1 MKNRPLLSVCLMVL
15 CIIASMVVWGRERF
29 IKELRPSP
37 IERYAAEGD
46 SITICG
52 KVYRQ
57 EQKEN
62 CRMIYLKENSIY
74 SNSKKFQESKI
85 IIYTNS
91 SQKLH
96 IGNQIKVCGKVSF
109 YEEARNPG
117 NFDQKFYYQ
126 KQGIHGKVRSDD
138 IQITDY
144 KRNKLKDRLEKFRM
158 NWQKMLCLFK
168 ENGMGYRELAV
179 KIKNGYSSLKRDPVF
194 KCLDIIWNQKLKTAE
209 ISVVNDAGFK
219 AIIIGST
226 QNLTTSRGYMYLF
239 YTNDSKVLFPS
250 VKEII
255 RRLKIVASG
264 ERLTDQDAEYF
275 DWEEYGS
282 LEMQRIYFSEIIKR
296 EAKTT

>member
-1 MKNRPLLSVCLMVL
+1 
-15 CIIASMVVWGRERF
+15 
-29 IKELRPSP
+29 
-37 IERYAAEGD
+37 
-46 SITICG
+46 
-52 KVYRQ
+52 
-57 EQKEN
+57 
-62 CRMIYLKENSIY
+62 
-74 SNSKKFQESKI
+74 
-85 IIYTNS
+85 
-91 SQKLH
+91 
-96 IGNQIKVCGKVSF
+96 
-109 YEEARNPG
+109 
-117 NFDQKFYYQ
+117 
-126 KQGIHGKVRSDD
+126 
-138 IQITDY
+138 
-144 KRNKLKDRLEKFRM
+144 
-158 NWQKMLCLFK
+158 
-168 ENGMGYRELAV
+168 MGYRELAV
-179 KIKNGYSSLKRDPVF
+179 KIKNGYSSLKREPVF

>member
-1 MKNRPLLSVCLMVL
+1 
-15 CIIASMVVWGRERF
+15 
-29 IKELRPSP
+29 
-37 IERYAAEGD
+37 
-46 SITICG
+46 
-52 KVYRQ
+52 
-57 EQKEN
+57 
-62 CRMIYLKENSIY
+62 
-74 SNSKKFQESKI
+74 
-85 IIYTNS
+85 
-91 SQKLH
+91 
-96 IGNQIKVCGKVSF
+96 
-109 YEEARNPG
+109 
-117 NFDQKFYYQ
+117 
-126 KQGIHGKVRSDD
+126 
-138 IQITDY
+138 
-144 KRNKLKDRLEKFRM
+144 
-158 NWQKMLCLFK
+158 
-168 ENGMGYRELAV
+168 MGYRELAV
-179 KIKNGYSSLKRDPVF
+179 QIKNGYSSFKREPVL

-296 EAKTT
+296 EAKTTQAVKCF

>member
-1 MKNRPLLSVCLMVL
+1 
-15 CIIASMVVWGRERF
+15 
-29 IKELRPSP
+29 
-37 IERYAAEGD
+37 
-46 SITICG
+46 
-52 KVYRQ
+52 
-57 EQKEN
+57 
-62 CRMIYLKENSIY
+62 
-74 SNSKKFQESKI
+74 
-85 IIYTNS
+85 
-91 SQKLH
+91 
-96 IGNQIKVCGKVSF
+96 
-109 YEEARNPG
+109 
-117 NFDQKFYYQ
+117 
-126 KQGIHGKVRSDD
+126 
-138 IQITDY
+138 
-144 KRNKLKDRLEKFRM
+144 
-158 NWQKMLCLFK
+158 
-168 ENGMGYRELAV
+168 MGYRELAV
-179 KIKNGYSSLKRDPVF
+179 KIKNGYSSLKREPVF

-226 QNLTTSRGYMYLF
+226 QNLTTSRRYMYLF

>member
-1 MKNRPLLSVCLMVL
+1 
-15 CIIASMVVWGRERF
+15 
-29 IKELRPSP
+29 
-37 IERYAAEGD
+37 
-46 SITICG
+46 
-52 KVYRQ
+52 
-57 EQKEN
+57 
-62 CRMIYLKENSIY
+62 
-74 SNSKKFQESKI
+74 
-85 IIYTNS
+85 
-91 SQKLH
+91 
-96 IGNQIKVCGKVSF
+96 
-109 YEEARNPG
+109 
-117 NFDQKFYYQ
+117 
-126 KQGIHGKVRSDD
+126 
-138 IQITDY
+138 
-144 KRNKLKDRLEKFRM
+144 
-158 NWQKMLCLFK
+158 
-168 ENGMGYRELAV
+168 MGYRELAV
-179 KIKNGYSSLKRDPVF
+179 KIKNGYSSLKREPVF

-282 LEMQRIYFSEIIKR
+282 LEMQRFYFSEIIKR

>member
-1 MKNRPLLSVCLMVL
+1 
-15 CIIASMVVWGRERF
+15 
-29 IKELRPSP
+29 
-37 IERYAAEGD
+37 
-46 SITICG
+46 
-52 KVYRQ
+52 
-57 EQKEN
+57 
-62 CRMIYLKENSIY
+62 
-74 SNSKKFQESKI
+74 
-85 IIYTNS
+85 
-91 SQKLH
+91 
-96 IGNQIKVCGKVSF
+96 
-109 YEEARNPG
+109 
-117 NFDQKFYYQ
+117 
-126 KQGIHGKVRSDD
+126 
-138 IQITDY
+138 
-144 KRNKLKDRLEKFRM
+144 
-158 NWQKMLCLFK
+158 
-168 ENGMGYRELAV
+168 MGYRELAV
-179 KIKNGYSSLKRDPVF
+179 KIKNGYSSLKREPVF

-296 EAKTT
+296 EATTT

>member
-1 MKNRPLLSVCLMVL
+1 
-15 CIIASMVVWGRERF
+15 
-29 IKELRPSP
+29 
-37 IERYAAEGD
+37 
-46 SITICG
+46 
-52 KVYRQ
+52 
-57 EQKEN
+57 
-62 CRMIYLKENSIY
+62 
-74 SNSKKFQESKI
+74 
-85 IIYTNS
+85 
-91 SQKLH
+91 
-96 IGNQIKVCGKVSF
+96 
-109 YEEARNPG
+109 
-117 NFDQKFYYQ
+117 
-126 KQGIHGKVRSDD
+126 
-138 IQITDY
+138 
-144 KRNKLKDRLEKFRM
+144 
-158 NWQKMLCLFK
+158 
-168 ENGMGYRELAV
+168 MGYRELAV
-179 KIKNGYSSLKRDPVF
+179 KIKNGYSSLKREPVF

-282 LEMQRIYFSEIIKR
+282 LEMQRIYFSKIIKR

>member
-1 MKNRPLLSVCLMVL
+1 
-15 CIIASMVVWGRERF
+15 
-29 IKELRPSP
+29 
-37 IERYAAEGD
+37 
-46 SITICG
+46 
-52 KVYRQ
+52 
-57 EQKEN
+57 
-62 CRMIYLKENSIY
+62 
-74 SNSKKFQESKI
+74 
-85 IIYTNS
+85 
-91 SQKLH
+91 
-96 IGNQIKVCGKVSF
+96 
-109 YEEARNPG
+109 
-117 NFDQKFYYQ
+117 
-126 KQGIHGKVRSDD
+126 
-138 IQITDY
+138 
-144 KRNKLKDRLEKFRM
+144 
-158 NWQKMLCLFK
+158 
-168 ENGMGYRELAV
+168 MGYRELAV
-179 KIKNGYSSLKRDPVF
+179 KIKNGYSSLKREPVF

-296 EAKTT
+296 EAKTN

>member
-1 MKNRPLLSVCLMVL
+1 
-15 CIIASMVVWGRERF
+15 
-29 IKELRPSP
+29 
-37 IERYAAEGD
+37 
-46 SITICG
+46 
-52 KVYRQ
+52 
-57 EQKEN
+57 
-62 CRMIYLKENSIY
+62 
-74 SNSKKFQESKI
+74 
-85 IIYTNS
+85 
-91 SQKLH
+91 
-96 IGNQIKVCGKVSF
+96 
-109 YEEARNPG
+109 
-117 NFDQKFYYQ
+117 
-126 KQGIHGKVRSDD
+126 
-138 IQITDY
+138 
-144 KRNKLKDRLEKFRM
+144 
-158 NWQKMLCLFK
+158 
-168 ENGMGYRELAV
+168 MGYRELAV
-179 KIKNGYSSLKRDPVF
+179 KIKNGYSSLKRQPVF

-296 EAKTT
+296 EAKTTQAVKCF

>member
-1 MKNRPLLSVCLMVL
+1 
-15 CIIASMVVWGRERF
+15 
-29 IKELRPSP
+29 
-37 IERYAAEGD
+37 
-46 SITICG
+46 
-52 KVYRQ
+52 
-57 EQKEN
+57 
-62 CRMIYLKENSIY
+62 
-74 SNSKKFQESKI
+74 
-85 IIYTNS
+85 
-91 SQKLH
+91 
-96 IGNQIKVCGKVSF
+96 
-109 YEEARNPG
+109 
-117 NFDQKFYYQ
+117 
-126 KQGIHGKVRSDD
+126 
-138 IQITDY
+138 
-144 KRNKLKDRLEKFRM
+144 
-158 NWQKMLCLFK
+158 
-168 ENGMGYRELAV
+168 MGYRELAV
-179 KIKNGYSSLKRDPVF
+179 KIKNGYSSLKREPVF

-282 LEMQRIYFSEIIKR
+282 LEMQRIYFFEIIKR

>member
-1 MKNRPLLSVCLMVL
+1 
-15 CIIASMVVWGRERF
+15 
-29 IKELRPSP
+29 
-37 IERYAAEGD
+37 
-46 SITICG
+46 
-52 KVYRQ
+52 
-57 EQKEN
+57 
-62 CRMIYLKENSIY
+62 
-74 SNSKKFQESKI
+74 
-85 IIYTNS
+85 
-91 SQKLH
+91 
-96 IGNQIKVCGKVSF
+96 
-109 YEEARNPG
+109 
-117 NFDQKFYYQ
+117 
-126 KQGIHGKVRSDD
+126 
-138 IQITDY
+138 
-144 KRNKLKDRLEKFRM
+144 
-158 NWQKMLCLFK
+158 
-168 ENGMGYRELAV
+168 MGYRELAV
-179 KIKNGYSSLKRDPVF
+179 KIKNGYSSLKREPVF

-296 EAKTT
+296 KKTT

>member
-1 MKNRPLLSVCLMVL
+1 MRVVSVEEC
-15 CIIASMVVWGRERF
+15 
-29 IKELRPSP
+29 PS
-37 IERYAAEGD
+37 ILE
-46 SITICG
+46 I
-52 KVYRQ
+52 
-57 EQKEN
+57 
-62 CRMIYLKENSIY
+62 
-74 SNSKKFQESKI
+74 
-85 IIYTNS
+85 S
-91 SQKLH
+91 S
-96 IGNQIKVCGKVSF
+96 
-109 YEEARNPG
+109 
-117 NFDQKFYYQ
+117 
-126 KQGIHGKVRSDD
+126 
-138 IQITDY
+138 
-144 KRNKLKDRLEKFRM
+144 
-158 NWQKMLCLFK
+158 
-168 ENGMGYRELAV
+168 
-179 KIKNGYSSLKRDPVF
+179 SSVPVF

>member
-1 MKNRPLLSVCLMVL
+1 
-15 CIIASMVVWGRERF
+15 
-29 IKELRPSP
+29 
-37 IERYAAEGD
+37 
-46 SITICG
+46 
-52 KVYRQ
+52 
-57 EQKEN
+57 
-62 CRMIYLKENSIY
+62 
-74 SNSKKFQESKI
+74 
-85 IIYTNS
+85 
-91 SQKLH
+91 
-96 IGNQIKVCGKVSF
+96 
-109 YEEARNPG
+109 
-117 NFDQKFYYQ
+117 
-126 KQGIHGKVRSDD
+126 
-138 IQITDY
+138 
-144 KRNKLKDRLEKFRM
+144 
-158 NWQKMLCLFK
+158 
-168 ENGMGYRELAV
+168 MGYRELAV
-179 KIKNGYSSLKRDPVF
+179 KIKNGYSSLKREPVF

-264 ERLTDQDAEYF
+264 ERLADQDAEYF

>member
-1 MKNRPLLSVCLMVL
+1 
-15 CIIASMVVWGRERF
+15 
-29 IKELRPSP
+29 
-37 IERYAAEGD
+37 
-46 SITICG
+46 
-52 KVYRQ
+52 
-57 EQKEN
+57 
-62 CRMIYLKENSIY
+62 
-74 SNSKKFQESKI
+74 
-85 IIYTNS
+85 
-91 SQKLH
+91 
-96 IGNQIKVCGKVSF
+96 
-109 YEEARNPG
+109 
-117 NFDQKFYYQ
+117 
-126 KQGIHGKVRSDD
+126 
-138 IQITDY
+138 
-144 KRNKLKDRLEKFRM
+144 
-158 NWQKMLCLFK
+158 
-168 ENGMGYRELAV
+168 MGYRELAV
-179 KIKNGYSSLKRDPVF
+179 KIKNGYSSLKREPVF

-209 ISVVNDAGFK
+209 ISVVYDAVFK

>member
-1 MKNRPLLSVCLMVL
+1 
-15 CIIASMVVWGRERF
+15 
-29 IKELRPSP
+29 
-37 IERYAAEGD
+37 
-46 SITICG
+46 
-52 KVYRQ
+52 
-57 EQKEN
+57 
-62 CRMIYLKENSIY
+62 
-74 SNSKKFQESKI
+74 
-85 IIYTNS
+85 
-91 SQKLH
+91 
-96 IGNQIKVCGKVSF
+96 
-109 YEEARNPG
+109 
-117 NFDQKFYYQ
+117 
-126 KQGIHGKVRSDD
+126 
-138 IQITDY
+138 
-144 KRNKLKDRLEKFRM
+144 
-158 NWQKMLCLFK
+158 
-168 ENGMGYRELAV
+168 MGYRELAV
-179 KIKNGYSSLKRDPVF
+179 KIKNGYSSLKREPVF

-250 VKEII
+250 VKEIR

>member
-1 MKNRPLLSVCLMVL
+1 MGKSLMRGFGQQ
-15 CIIASMVVWGRERF
+15 SMR
-29 IKELRPSP
+29 
-37 IERYAAEGD
+37 A
-46 SITICG
+46 
-52 KVYRQ
+52 
-57 EQKEN
+57 
-62 CRMIYLKENSIY
+62 
-74 SNSKKFQESKI
+74 
-85 IIYTNS
+85 
-91 SQKLH
+91 
-96 IGNQIKVCGKVSF
+96 
-109 YEEARNPG
+109 
-117 NFDQKFYYQ
+117 
-126 KQGIHGKVRSDD
+126 
-138 IQITDY
+138 
-144 KRNKLKDRLEKFRM
+144 
-158 NWQKMLCLFK
+158 
-168 ENGMGYRELAV
+168 
-179 KIKNGYSSLKRDPVF
+179 VF

>member
-1 MKNRPLLSVCLMVL
+1 
-15 CIIASMVVWGRERF
+15 
-29 IKELRPSP
+29 
-37 IERYAAEGD
+37 
-46 SITICG
+46 
-52 KVYRQ
+52 
-57 EQKEN
+57 
-62 CRMIYLKENSIY
+62 
-74 SNSKKFQESKI
+74 
-85 IIYTNS
+85 
-91 SQKLH
+91 
-96 IGNQIKVCGKVSF
+96 
-109 YEEARNPG
+109 
-117 NFDQKFYYQ
+117 
-126 KQGIHGKVRSDD
+126 
-138 IQITDY
+138 
-144 KRNKLKDRLEKFRM
+144 
-158 NWQKMLCLFK
+158 
-168 ENGMGYRELAV
+168 MGYRELAV
-179 KIKNGYSSLKRDPVF
+179 KIKNGYSSLKREPVF

-209 ISVVNDAGFK
+209 ISVVNDAVFK

>member
-1 MKNRPLLSVCLMVL
+1 
-15 CIIASMVVWGRERF
+15 
-29 IKELRPSP
+29 
-37 IERYAAEGD
+37 
-46 SITICG
+46 
-52 KVYRQ
+52 
-57 EQKEN
+57 
-62 CRMIYLKENSIY
+62 
-74 SNSKKFQESKI
+74 
-85 IIYTNS
+85 
-91 SQKLH
+91 
-96 IGNQIKVCGKVSF
+96 
-109 YEEARNPG
+109 
-117 NFDQKFYYQ
+117 
-126 KQGIHGKVRSDD
+126 
-138 IQITDY
+138 
-144 KRNKLKDRLEKFRM
+144 
-158 NWQKMLCLFK
+158 
-168 ENGMGYRELAV
+168 MGYRELAV
-179 KIKNGYSSLKRDPVF
+179 TIKNGYSSLKREPVF